1 MTTIY
6 ESEIEQIALDLLLST
21 FLSKWM
27 SRETYLENM
36 ILLGE
41 DND

>member
-1 MTTIY
+1 MTKLY
-6 ESEIEQIALDLLLST
+6 ESEIEQIALDLLHST
-21 FLSKWM
+21 LLPKLM
-27 SRETYLENM
+27 SGEIYLENM